1 MPYRIEVS
9 VFGSY
14 FQATQRVDIH
24 AKYKIKK
31 LQLETVSIFH
41 SNSSFFHTFHF
52 HTKNCKLLS
61 WDNRDNVTL
70 KLRNQNNIKSIQQI
84 LTREDIFYFQ
94 CPPSISQFVIV
105 EELVLFG
112 EKLFWHLHVWSFNID
127 KYLKKFS
134 FHISIDTSLDAA
146 SKRVNKNK

>member
-1 MPYRIEVS
+1 MSYRIEVS

-31 LQLETVSIFH
+31 LQLEIVSIFH
-41 SNSSFFHTFHF
+41 SNSSFFHTLHF
-52 HTKNCKLLS
+52 HTTKFVNY
-61 WDNRDNVTL
+61 WDNLTL

-105 EELVLFG
+105 EELVLFD
-112 EKLFWHLHVWSFNID
+112 EKLFWHFHVWSFNID

-134 FHISIDTSLDAA
+134 YYISHISWRGI
-146 SKRVNKNK
+146 

>member
-1 MPYRIEVS
+1 MRIAFLVLTS
-9 VFGSY
+9 
-14 FQATQRVDIH
+14 
-24 AKYKIKK
+24 K
-31 LQLETVSIFH
+31 QLKESIFMQ
-41 SNSSFFHTFHF
+41 STKSRSFNLKLFRFFTQIVYFFTNSTF
-52 HTKNCKLLS
+52 TRQIVNY
-61 WDNRDNVTL
+61 WDNLTL

-134 FHISIDTSLDAA
+134 FYISIDICLDPA
-146 SKRVNKNK
+146 SKKVNKNKEFLKKKK